1 MSDLAYLDNSS
12 HSAAPYLVSIMG
24 DPEESYFCQSIRDF
38 SLYFKHPDHQ
48 FRNFKKFS
56 TPLIL
61 YSINEIPYK
70 FMNSDISK
78 LIVQLQSNIESFYNE
93 VEINIEI
100 NSVSER
106 EAMGFKKNII
116 DIYSDIFKIIIKKL
130 RFCSVDYLVN
140 LLENKESHFVERIAS
155 GQILSQIGDPR
166 IPAMPEF
173 LMINGDVGTFGTS
186 INEVDDIYNSYKRFG
201 LQRNWILKELHQH
214 KSVISSFKISR
225 YPITNSQFRNFLM
238 ETNHPCLPTSWLY
251 GCYPLERSNHPV
263 YTITENDAL
272 SYCKWLSIKLDENVH
287 LPTEKQWEFAAC
299 EGEKSQFIWGNNFM
313 LGYANTNEISLL
325 NTSPVGVFIES
336 RTKNGVDDMHGNVE
350 EFVSSFYEPYE
361 GADLIEDDLFK
372 QLGYY
377 RIAKGGAFNRFGD
390 LARISRRHGAYPSSL
405 YAIGFRVAIS

>member
-116 DIYSDIFKIIIKKL
+116 DIY
-130 RFCSVDYLVN
+130 
-140 LLENKESHFVERIAS
+140 A
-155 GQILSQIGDPR
+155 
-166 IPAMPEF
+166 
-173 LMINGDVGTFGTS
+173 
-186 INEVDDIYNSYKRFG
+186 EV
-201 LQRNWILKELHQH
+201 
-214 KSVISSFKISR
+214 
-225 YPITNSQFRNFLM
+225 
-238 ETNHPCLPTSWLY
+238 
-251 GCYPLERSNHPV
+251 
-263 YTITENDAL
+263 
-272 SYCKWLSIKLDENVH
+272 
-287 LPTEKQWEFAAC
+287 
-299 EGEKSQFIWGNNFM
+299 
-313 LGYANTNEISLL
+313 
-325 NTSPVGVFIES
+325 
-336 RTKNGVDDMHGNVE
+336 
-350 EFVSSFYEPYE
+350 
-361 GADLIEDDLFK
+361 LF
-372 QLGYY
+372 
-377 RIAKGGAFNRFGD
+377 
-390 LARISRRHGAYPSSL
+390 S
-405 YAIGFRVAIS
+405 